1 MSSDKA
7 AAPSASPPSPES
19 PSPFAAFHS
28 RDFCFYAAGRTLAT
42 IALQMQAVAVGF
54 QVYALTHRA
63 ISLGYVGLAQ
73 FLPVVTLSLAT
84 GHAADRF
91 DRRGL
96 LIGCH
101 ALAAACSVAF
111 WLLARSANPSLF
123 AIYATLVVL
132 GVARAFWGPA
142 ASALLPSL
150 VPTQHFPNAASWAS
164 TLWQVGAIGGPSLG
178 GLIYGLRGS
187 AEPVYLA
194 GAIGISGAALLIA
207 GISVRTGR
215 LERRPPSIATV
226 LAGLRYVWSSKILL
240 GSISLD
246 LFAVFLGGAVALLP
260 IYATDILH
268 VGARGLGLL
277 RSAPAFGSA
286 AMAIFL
292 AFRPLRRRVGR
303 TMMLFV
309 ALFGVATI
317 VFGLS
322 KSFLLSLAALT
333 VLGAADMVSVV
344 VRMTLEQAAAPPS
357 MRGRVSAVKFVLVGA
372 SNELG
377 DLESGV
383 AAALLG
389 TVPAVVVGGIGTVL
403 VVAIWSVLFPQLR
416 NVDRFDDVKST
427 EP

>member
-1 MSSDKA
+1 MDPTQD
-7 AAPSASPPSPES
+7 APTPALTPFSAFE
-19 PSPFAAFHS
+19 S
-28 RDFCFYAAGRTLAT
+28 RDFCFLAASRTLAT

-54 QVYALTHRA
+54 QVYALTHRP
-63 ISLGYVGLAQ
+63 ITLGYVGLAQ

-91 DRRGL
+91 DRRGI
-96 LIGCH
+96 LIACH
-101 ALAAACSVAF
+101 VLSAICSVAF
-111 WLLARSANPSLF
+111 WLIARSASPSLF
-123 AIYATLVVL
+123 AIYGTLVVL
-132 GVARAFWGPA
+132 GVARAFSGPA
-142 ASALLPSL
+142 SSALLPSL
-150 VPTQHFPNAASWAS
+150 IPTAHFPNAASWQS
-164 TLWQVGAIGGPSLG
+164 TLWQIGSIGGPSLG
-178 GLIYGLRGS
+178 GLLYGLHGS

-194 GAIGISGAALLIA
+194 AAIGTAGAALLTACIRA
-207 GISVRTGR
+207 RSGHSE
-215 LERRPPSIATV
+215 LERRPPSLAT
-226 LAGLRYVWSSKILL
+226 LFAGLSYVWSSKILL

-260 IYATDILH
+260 VYATDILH
-268 VGARGLGLL
+268 VGAEGLGLL
-277 RSAPAFGSA
+277 RSAPAIGSA
-286 AMAIFL
+286 GMAIFL
-292 AFRPLRRRVGR
+292 AFHPLRRRVGR

-309 ALFGVATI
+309 ALFGVTTV

-322 KSFLLSLAALT
+322 KNFLLSLAALT

-357 MRGRVSAVKFVLVGA
+357 MRGRVSAVKYVLVGA

-389 TVPAVVVGGIGTVL
+389 TVPAVVVGGLGTVL
-403 VVAIWSVLFPQLR
+403 VVAIWSALFPSLR
-416 NVDRFDDVKST
+416 DVDRFEDVKST

>member
-1 MSSDKA
+1 M
-7 AAPSASPPSPES
+7 APNQDDTTSAS
-19 PSPFAAFHS
+19 SPFAAFQS
-28 RDFCFYAAGRTLAT
+28 RDFRFLAASRTLAT

-54 QVYALTHRA
+54 QVYALTHRP
-63 ISLGYVGLAQ
+63 ITLGYVGLAQ

-91 DRRGL
+91 DRRGI

-101 ALAAACSVAF
+101 VLAAICSVAF
-111 WLLARSANPSLF
+111 WLLARSPNPSLL
-123 AIYATLVVL
+123 AIYGTLVVL
-132 GVARAFWGPA
+132 GVARAFSGPA
-142 ASALLPSL
+142 SSALLPSL
-150 VPTQHFPNAASWAS
+150 IPTSHFPNAASLLS
-164 TLWQVGAIGGPSLG
+164 TLWQIGSIGGPSLG
-178 GLIYGLRGS
+178 GLLYGLHGT

-194 GAIGISGAALLIA
+194 AAIGIAGAAVLTA
-207 GISVRTGR
+207 GIRARSGHHE
-215 LERRPPSIATV
+215 LERRPPSLATL
-226 LAGLRYVWSSKILL
+226 LAGIRYVWSSKILL

-260 IYATDILH
+260 VYATDVLH
-268 VGARGLGLL
+268 VGAQGLGLL
-277 RSAPAFGSA
+277 RSAPAVGA
-286 AMAIFL
+286 ALMAIFL
-292 AFRPLRRRVGR
+292 AFRPLRRHVGR

-322 KSFLLSLAALT
+322 RSFLLSLAALT
-333 VLGAADMVSVV
+333 VLGAADMVSMV

-389 TVPAVVVGGIGTVL
+389 TVPAVVVGGVGTVL
-403 VVAIWSVLFPQLR
+403 VVAIWSALFPALR
-416 NVDRFDDVKST
+416 DVDRFEDVKST

>member
-1 MSSDKA
+1 MDHDQDD
-7 AAPSASPPSPES
+7 APPADSPFPPE
-19 PSPFAAFHS
+19 PSPFAAFQS
-28 RDFCFYAAGRTLAT
+28 RDFRFLAAARTVAT
-42 IALQMQAVAVGF
+42 VALQMQAVAVGF

-63 ISLGYVGLAQ
+63 ITLGYVGLAQ

-91 DRRGL
+91 DRRGI

-101 ALAAACSVAF
+101 VLAAACSVAF
-111 WLLARSANPSLF
+111 WLLARSASPSLF
-123 AIYATLVVL
+123 AIYATLLVL
-132 GVARAFWGPA
+132 GVARAFSGPA
-142 ASALLPSL
+142 SAALLPSL
-150 VPTQHFPNAASWAS
+150 VPTAHFPNAASWQS
-164 TLWQVGAIGGPSLG
+164 TLWQIGAIGGPSLG
-178 GLIYGLRGS
+178 GLLYGLRGS

-194 GAIGISGAALLIA
+194 AAVGIVSAMLLTACIRMR
-207 GISVRTGR
+207 SGR

-226 LAGLRYVWSSKILL
+226 LAGLKYVWSSKILL

-260 IYATDILH
+260 IYATDVLH
-268 VGARGLGLL
+268 VGAQGLGLL
-277 RSAPAFGSA
+277 RSAPALGSA
-286 AMAIFL
+286 VMAIYL
-292 AFRPLRRRVGR
+292 AFRPLRRRIGR

-309 ALFGVATI
+309 AVFGVATI

-333 VLGAADMVSVV
+333 ILGAADMVSVV

-389 TVPAVVVGGIGTVL
+389 AVPAVVVGGVGTVL
-403 VVAIWSVLFPQLR
+403 VVAIWSVLFPELR
-416 NVDRFDDVKST
+416 SVDRFEDVKST

>member
-1 MSSDKA
+1 MDA
-7 AAPSASPPSPES
+7 DNAGGPPAASPHPPVH
-19 PSPFAAFHS
+19 SPFGAFRS
-28 RDFCFYAAGRTLAT
+28 RDFCFLAAGRTVAT
-42 IALQMQAVAVGF
+42 VALQMQAVAVGF

-63 ISLGYVGLAQ
+63 IALGYVGLAQ

-91 DRRGL
+91 DRRGI

-101 ALAAACSVAF
+101 ALAAACSLAF

-123 AIYATLVVL
+123 AIYGTLVVL
-132 GVARAFWGPA
+132 GVARAFSGPA
-142 ASALLPSL
+142 SAALLPSL
-150 VPTQHFPNAASWAS
+150 VPTADFPNAASWQS
-164 TLWQVGAIGGPSLG
+164 TVWQIGAIGGPSLG
-178 GLIYGLRGS
+178 GLLYGLHGS
-187 AEPVYLA
+187 AEPVYL
-194 GAIGISGAALLIA
+194 GAAGGIA
-207 GISVRTGR
+207 VAAALTACIRTRSGR
-215 LERRPPSIATV
+215 SDRNPPTIATV

-260 IYATDILH
+260 IYATDVLH
-268 VGARGLGLL
+268 VGAQGLGLL
-277 RSAPAFGSA
+277 RSSPAFGSA
-286 AMAIFL
+286 IMAIFL

-309 ALFGVATI
+309 AVFGVATI

-322 KSFLLSLAALT
+322 KSFLLSLVALT

-389 TVPAVVVGGIGTVL
+389 AVPAVVVGGVGTVV
-403 VVAIWSVLFPQLR
+403 VVALWSVLFPQLR
-416 NVDRFDDVKST
+416 DVDRFEDVKST